1 MMDMVALPQMR
12 YRGWLRIEDFVMLQN
27 AGSFAEAGKT
37 ELIEGEIFRV
47 NAQYV
52 RHAYAKSL
60 LHLAIDRGLRAIDS
74 PLVVLVEA
82 SVAMP
87 PFDMPEPDL
96 VVTERPSHGGPLS
109 FNGVALIVE
118 VADTTQK
125 FDLGRK
131 AFVYA
136 RSRIPEYWVV
146 DLTDN
151 VVVRHWDSGEAGYA
165 ESDRVTIGQPV
176 LSMTI
181 AGLVVTTGELTALPE
196 KD

>member
-37 ELIEGEIFRV
+37 ELIEGEIFKV
-47 NAQYV
+47 NAQFV

-60 LHLAIDRGLRAIDS
+60 LHLAIDRGLRAINS
-74 PLVVLVEA
+74 ALVVLVEA

-96 VVTERPSHGGPLS
+96 VITERPLQGGPLS
-109 FNGVALIVE
+109 FNGVALVVE
-118 VADTTQK
+118 VAETTQR

-146 DLTDN
+146 DLNDN
-151 VVVRHWDSGEAGYA
+151 VVVRHWAPGVEGYE
-165 ESDRVTIGQPV
+165 ESDRVTIGEPV
-176 LSMTI
+176 TSITI
-181 AGLVVTTGELTALPE
+181 EELVVATGELTALPE